1 MILNI
6 YNTADEVLTALAD
19 YFIAVGNEAIT
30 NHGKFSVALSGGNSP
45 KKLHELLASTSYADK
60 LDWTKVY
67 FFFGDERN
75 VPQNHADSNYLMA
88 KTTLFDPLYI
98 EPSQIFA
105 VDTTLTPNEAA
116 QKYAEQISEFFDDG
130 EMSFDLVLLGL
141 GDDAHTASLFPGT
154 PVLGDVTPG
163 VKAPYLENKQIYRIT
178 LNAPLI
184 NEAKHIAFLVYG
196 ASKAPALKH
205 VLEDEENIEL
215 YPAQLIDS
223 IVGEVQWFLDEAAA
237 ADLEETE

>member
-6 YNTADEVLTALAD
+6 YDTADEVLYALAE
-19 YFIAVGNEAIT
+19 YFVATGNEAIT

-45 KKLHELLASTSYADK
+45 KKLHELLASTTFADK

-75 VPQNHADSNYLMA
+75 VPQDHADSNYLMA
-88 KTTLFDPLYI
+88 KKSLFDPLYI
-98 EPSQIFA
+98 ESNNIFA

-116 QKYAEQISEFFDDG
+116 QKYAEQIAEFFDDD

-154 PVLGDVTPG
+154 PVLGDVTPS
-163 VKAPYLENKQIYRIT
+163 VKAPYLESKQIYRIT

-196 ASKAPALKH
+196 ESKAEAVHH
-205 VLEDEENIEL
+205 VLEDEENIEQ

-223 IVGEVQWFLDEAAA
+223 IVGEVQWFMDKAAA
-237 ADLEETE
+237 SNLEEEY